1 MLGILYSKTGS
12 DGNSSVITDGK
23 SIIQVDAGV
32 SPEKVNRNSNYNLC
46 NIIGLL
52 CTHKHQ
58 DHAKY
63 IEKYLKLGIKVYA
76 CKDVWEHLD
85 VSCHT
90 RNVVTVESGR
100 QFTVGTFI
108 VMPFNVAHVNSNGT
122 DCPNLGFLIYSTV
135 TKEKMLWITDASYIE
150 SRFHPMDYICIECN
164 YIDVDDYSN
173 ELEYV
178 NQFVEKRRFTSH
190 LSLSR
195 CINFLKMQD
204 LSNIKYIRLLHLS
217 ESQGNIYNIILGR
230 MKCEFPDIQF
240 II

>member
-1 MLGILYSKTGS
+1 M
-12 DGNSSVITDGK
+12 
-23 SIIQVDAGV
+23 
-32 SPEKVNRNSNYNLC
+32 
-46 NIIGLL
+46 
-52 CTHKHQ
+52 
-58 DHAKY
+58 
-63 IEKYLKLGIKVYA
+63 KVYA
-76 CKDVWEHLD
+76 NDETWLKTQI
-85 VSCHT
+85 SRTT
-90 RNVVTVESGR
+90 RNAIEMQSGK
-100 QFTVGTFI
+100 QFSAGTFI
-108 VMPFNVAHVNSNGT
+108 VKPFDVAHTNSDGT
-122 DCPNLGFLIYSTV
+122 PCKNFGFLLYSTV

-150 SRFHPMDYICIECN
+150 SRFPPMDYICIECN
-164 YIDVDDYSN
+164 YVDVDDYSN

>member
-1 MLGILYSKTGS
+1 MYANDETWLKTQIS
-12 DGNSSVITDGK
+12 RHMRNAIEMQSGK
-23 SIIQVDAGV
+23 
-32 SPEKVNRNSNYNLC
+32 
-46 NIIGLL
+46 
-52 CTHKHQ
+52 
-58 DHAKY
+58 
-63 IEKYLKLGIKVYA
+63 
-76 CKDVWEHLD
+76 
-85 VSCHT
+85 
-90 RNVVTVESGR
+90 
-100 QFTVGTFI
+100 QFSAGTFI
-108 VMPFNVAHVNSNGT
+108 VKPFDVAHTNSDGT
-122 DCPNLGFLIYSTV
+122 PCKNFGFLLYSTV

-217 ESQGNIYNIILGR
+217 ESQGNIYNIILDR